1 MVSYITEY
9 CVCPHVV
16 VDIWHFH
23 TIGLQGKK
31 CSFVSHRK
39 AERKKVGTTFNIS
52 TFVFFK
58 VSYLLEQES
67 NGQVAREIC

>member
-23 TIGLQGKK
+23 TIGVQGKK

-39 AERKKVGTTFNIS
+39 AERKKVRTTFNIS
-52 TFVFFK
+52 TFVFFSGKGDLLDFGCSNKFK
-58 VSYLLEQES
+58 V
-67 NGQVAREIC
+67 